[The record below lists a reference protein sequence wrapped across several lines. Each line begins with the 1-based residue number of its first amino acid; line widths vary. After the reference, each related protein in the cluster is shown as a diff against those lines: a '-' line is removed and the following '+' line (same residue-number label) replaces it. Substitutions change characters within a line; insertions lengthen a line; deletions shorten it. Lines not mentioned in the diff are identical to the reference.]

1 MVGSGAAGGGGDH
14 ARSKEAAGMMA
25 LHEALRNVCLSS
37 DWTYSV
43 FWTIR
48 PRPRCRGGN
57 GCKVG
62 DDNGS
67 LMLMWEDGFCRPRVA
82 ECLEDIDGEDPVRK
96 AFIKMSI
103 QLYNY
108 GEGLM
113 GKVASDKC
121 HKWVFKEPSECEP
134 NISNYWQSSFD
145 ALPPEWTDQFASGIQ
160 TIAVIQAGHGLLQLG
175 SCKIIPEDLH
185 FVLRMRH
192 MFESLGYQSGF
203 FLSQLFSSSR
213 GASPTPPFPLK
224 QPAPPAARPPPQ
236 LFNWPGQQPPQL
248 PPGAGASPLFPPGP
262 AAAFHPS
269 AARPM
274 PPFPGGGKDEGH
286 MFHLPPGHHGG
297 KPPHM
302 DEHHQQAMGPG
313 GGEAP
318 DGDLRWPNGLSF
330 FTALTGRAD
339 DAKLLFGGPGG
350 GAPDDEKAA
359 TDAAQT
365 GHGGAENVEE
375 YLSLESHSNKARRVE
390 SAAQST
396 KFKRS
401 FTLPARMSSSAS
413 TSPSVSAST
422 TPAPPQQ
429 QQGTMEYRGPHEG
442 GVYSD
447 LMETFLE

>member
-1 MVGSGAAGGGGDH
+1 MVGSGAAGGGGGGGGGGDH

-25 LHEALRNVCLSS
+25 LHEALRNVCLNS

-96 AFIKMSI
+96 AFSKMSI

-134 NISNYWQSSFD
+134 NITNYWQSSFD
-145 ALPPEWTDQFASGIQ
+145 A

-175 SCKIIPEDLH
+175 SCKI
-185 FVLRMRH
+185 VNT
-192 MFESLGYQSGF
+192 G
-203 FLSQLFSSSR
+203 
-213 GASPTPPFPLK
+213 
-224 QPAPPAARPPPQ
+224 
-236 LFNWPGQQPPQL
+236 
-248 PPGAGASPLFPPGP
+248 GP
-262 AAAFHPS
+262 ALRAAD
-269 AARPM
+269 AAHVRVAR
-274 PPFPGGGKDEGH
+274 
-286 MFHLPPGHHGG
+286 LPVGLLPL
-297 KPPHM
+297 P
-302 DEHHQQAMGPG
+302 ALLLL
-313 GGEAP
+313 A
-318 DGDLRWPNGLSF
+318 GDL
-330 FTALTGRAD
+330 AVAVV
-339 DAKLLFGGPGG
+339 DA
-350 GAPDDEKAA
+350 
-359 TDAAQT
+359 

-375 YLSLESHSNKARRVE
+375 YLSLESHSNKARRME
-390 SAAQST
+390 SAQST

-401 FTLPARMSSSAS
+401 FTLPARMSSSTTS

-422 TPAPPQQ
+422 APAPPQQ
-429 QQGTMEYRGPHEG
+429 QQGMEYRGPHEG

>member
-1 MVGSGAAGGGGDH
+1 MVGSGAGGDG
-14 ARSKEAAGMMA
+14 RSKEALGMMA

-48 PRPRCRGGN
+48 PRPRCRGGS

-67 LMLMWEDGFCRPRVA
+67 LMLMWEDGFCRSRVA
-82 ECLEDIDGEDPVRK
+82 ECLEEIDGEDPVRK
-96 AFIKMSI
+96 AFSKMSI

-134 NISNYWQSSFD
+134 NINNYWQSSFD

-213 GASPTPPFPLK
+213 NTSPSSPTPLK
-224 QPAPPAARPPPQ
+224 QPPTRPPPPI
-236 LFNWPGQQPPQL
+236 FNWSHPPL
-248 PPGAGASPLFPPGP
+248 PSTSPIAPP
-262 AAAFHPS
+262 AFHPS
-269 AARPM
+269 PRIGFPNNKDDTQLFFLPHSSEPAPM
-274 PPFPGGGKDEGH
+274 DDMIADHES
-286 MFHLPPGHHGG
+286 
-297 KPPHM
+297 
-302 DEHHQQAMGPG
+302 
-313 GGEAP
+313 
-318 DGDLRWPNGLSF
+318 DLKWPNGLSF

-339 DAKLLFGGPGG
+339 EAKLLFGAEGLGSKPPAQQHPLTMTAKNPTAGSPMNI
-350 GAPDDEKAA
+350 ADDMKAA
-359 TDAAQT
+359 AEASNFQSHGNRGETGATLGASNTDD
-365 GHGGAENVEE
+365 
-375 YLSLESHSNKARRVE
+375 YLSLESHSNKARKME
-390 SAAQST
+390 NN

-401 FTLPARMSSSAS
+401 FTLPARMTSSLSSSSLDHHHA
-413 TSPSVSAST
+413 A
-422 TPAPPQQ
+422 APQA
-429 QQGTMEYRGPHEG
+429 MEYRSSESGI
-442 GVYSD
+442 YSD
-447 LMETFLE
+447 IMETFLD